1 MFVRNR
7 FVAATAAVALTAGL
21 VGVGAGAASAAPTAT
36 ADREKRGDC
45 GPNARYD
52 ADLERDDG
60 GLETSFEIDS
70 TRAAGEEW
78 RITMSHNGKRILN
91 EVRRTDNEG
100 EIDVERTFRDAPG
113 RDTVRMTAKR
123 VGGGG
128 SCNVTLTL

>member
-21 VGVGAGAASAAPTAT
+21 VGVGVGAASAAPTAI

-45 GPNARYD
+45 GPNAGYD

-60 GLETSFEIDS
+60 QLETSFEIDS
-70 TRAAGEEW
+70 TRASGEEW
-78 RITMSHNGKRILN
+78 RITMSRNGKRVLN

-113 RDTVRMTAKR
+113 RDTFRMTADR